1 MNLIDEKTKKEKR
14 KYEFVKNAGDYLHDL
29 NTYIP
34 KLMNYLWEK
43 PKIVC
48 SIIQNSKNTYVKN
61 HLSTLFADNFY
72 ENILSSNSMDDRLM
86 HLLTLLLE
94 GEINNL
100 NDINDSENFLN
111 ESNCGYLLEKL
122 RFKKD
127 IQSFFKSII
136 FNSIK
141 NLETNH
147 SSLNINFSPSKVSD
161 VIDKDK
167 EKDKKKK
174 KNKDKKDDEQDS
186 DNNSENELKMT
197 KKDEEENIKFVQ
209 TYMPD
214 LNKQALKEQ
223 LNKNKDNQKLNEFFN
238 KKINDCCADDILYA
252 NKRLM
257 DNLFQNKNPDKILAY
272 YQKYF
277 MIIINFIDQ
286 IIKNILENFHLLPY
300 SVKCLCKIIL
310 LLVEKKFPTIS
321 ELEKYAFV
329 AKFFFGKLLVP
340 FLENPGVE
348 AFINNFIISQNTLN
362 NLKVIGYIINKLA
375 SGNFYK
381 SINDENLYTPFNWY
395 FIEKM
400 NNLFDIFIHITKAR
414 LPSFIEKL
422 IKNELPEDY
431 EYDYFKEN
439 PDEVLCHRSI
449 FYNLFQVRTIIKT
462 LNLLKDKI
470 LTSPKTKGLEKTLEK
485 LNSKINEESLLNLL
499 RVELRKQE
507 LYEDTASSQHSQKKE
522 KKKKDKKDNKTENEK
537 ESEKK
542 IRYFLVTSVL
552 YNDRYKLLFDIKQE
566 TSSFSIKEL
575 KDTPEKKNTN
585 ENNII
590 KVKNFFCSLLY
601 NYNKLVK
608 TDFDEG
614 KTENTEK
621 ILIELKNFMKSSNFV
636 KDGSIPSEWYAT
648 SLLEYLKKIP
658 KDLTENDCEKLY
670 KEIENDLNKS
680 IKDLDFE
687 ALSVIIGKLK
697 FAKVCKV
704 YYEESKRLLI
714 DVKLNDESK
723 SIIENDFI
731 PVDLIFSFNDEEDDE
746 DEGEVGIFE
755 INTSNFKELKEFK
768 ELVEFKESKEK
779 DKDKD
784 KDNIEIKIKDEKDYE
799 KKMKDYEKKM
809 KDYEKKIKD
818 YEKKRK
824 KENLKLCVTINQF
837 ISKFPN
843 LSYYQKYQDLDIFKL
858 QQNLKFSEN
867 INKYLE
873 LIKEKIKDK
882 IKDGLDTIIQKIYD
896 YIMSKIYDKIFPEE
910 PFAQDTKIF
919 QQSIRLS
926 WTEPKHFV
934 QSKREFVYGSF
945 LTDSLKYFNLMD
957 TEKSPRKKLENMVEL
972 FNSIGFLLQF
982 NGVGKDAGV
991 DDQMPILNYALVKAQ
1006 PLRIWSNCTFMN
1018 IYIGEKKNKIEGNQL
1033 AQMIST
1039 CSFIADLEFSHLIGV
1054 SKEEYTRKCNEAAL
1068 K

>member
-1 MNLIDEKTKKEKR
+1 MNLIDQKIKQEDR
-14 KYEFVKNAGDYLHDL
+14 KYEFVKNPGDYLHDL

-48 SIIQNSKNTYVKN
+48 SIIQNSKNNYVKKY
-61 HLSTLFADNFY
+61 LSTLFADNFY
-72 ENILSSNSMDDRLM
+72 ENILSSNFMDDRLM
-86 HLLTLLLE
+86 YLLTLLLE
-94 GEINNL
+94 GEISNL

-111 ESNCGYLLEKL
+111 NSNCGYLLEKL

-147 SSLNINFSPSKVSD
+147 SSLNINFNLSKVSD
-161 VIDKDK
+161 VIDK

-174 KNKDKKDDEQDS
+174 KNSDKNKIDNEEDS
-186 DNNSENELKMT
+186 DNNSDYQLKKT
-197 KKDEEENIKFVQ
+197 KKDEEEKIIFIQ
-209 TYMPD
+209 TYIPNLD
-214 LNKQALKEQ
+214 EKALGEQ
-223 LNKNKDNQKLNEFFN
+223 LNKNKDNQKLYDFLN
-238 KKINDCCADDILYA
+238 KKINDCCSDNILYA

-257 DNLFQNKNPDKILAY
+257 DNFYQNKNPEKILDY

-277 MIIINFIDQ
+277 MIILQFIDQ

-321 ELEKYAFV
+321 ESEKNAFV

-362 NLKVIGYIINKLA
+362 NLKVIGDIINKLA

-381 SINDENLYTPFNWY
+381 SINEENLYTPFNWY

-449 FYNLFQVRTIIKT
+449 FFNLFQVRTIIKT
-462 LNLLKDKI
+462 LNQIKEKI
-470 LTSPKTKGLEKTLEK
+470 FTSPKTKGLEKTLEK
-485 LNSKINEESLLNLL
+485 LNSKINEESLLNFLK
-499 RVELRKQE
+499 VEISPKSQE
-507 LYEDTASSQHSQKKE
+507 LNEDSTSSQQSKKKE
-522 KKKKDKKDNKTENEK
+522 KKKKDKKDSKTENE
-537 ESEKK
+537 EEFGKK

-566 TSSFSIKEL
+566 TPCFSIQEL
-575 KDTPEKKNTN
+575 KDTPDKKNTN

-621 ILIELKNFMKSSNFV
+621 ILFELKNFMKSSYFV

-658 KDLTENDCEKLY
+658 KNLTENDCEELY

-680 IKDLDFE
+680 IKNLDFE

-697 FAKVCKV
+697 FSKVCKV

-731 PVDLIFSFNDEEDDE
+731 PVDIICIVNEEE
-746 DEGEVGIFE
+746 ENEENEENESGIFE
-755 INTSNFKELKEFK
+755 INTNNNFKE
-768 ELVEFKESKEK
+768 
-779 DKDKD
+779 KD
-784 KDNIEIKIKDEKDYE
+784 KDNIE
-799 KKMKDYEKKM
+799 
-809 KDYEKKIKD
+809 KIKD

-837 ISKFPN
+837 IKKFPN
-843 LSYYQKYQDLDIFKL
+843 ILKYQEYQDLDIFKI
-858 QQNLKFSEN
+858 QSKLKFSES

-873 LIKEKIKDK
+873 IIKGCIKDK
-882 IKDGLDTIIQKIYD
+882 IKEGLDAILEKIYD
-896 YIMSKIYDKIFPEE
+896 YIMSKIYDKIYPIE
-910 PFAQDTKIF
+910 PFGEDNKIF
-919 QQSIRLS
+919 QQSVRLS
-926 WTEPKHFV
+926 WTEPKHFIH
-934 QSKREFVYGSF
+934 SKREFVYGSF
-945 LTDSLKYFNLMD
+945 LTDALKHFNLID
-957 TEKSPRKKLENMVEL
+957 TEKSPRKKLESMVKL

-991 DDQMPILNYALVKAQ
+991 DDQLPILNYAFVKAQ
-1006 PLRIWSNCTFMN
+1006 PLRIWSNCIFMN

-1033 AQMIST
+1033 AQMLST
-1039 CSFIADLEFSHLIGV
+1039 CSFIAALEPSQLIGV
-1054 SKEEYTRKCNEAAL
+1054 TTEEYNKKCNEATIGNNTG
-1068 K
+1068 

>member
-1 MNLIDEKTKKEKR
+1 MNLLNETKGEER
-14 KYEFVKNAGDYLHDL
+14 KYEIVKNAGDYLHDL

-48 SIIQNSKNTYVKN
+48 SIIQNAKNDLVKK
-61 HLSTLFADNFY
+61 HLSSLFADNFY
-72 ENILSSNSMDDRLM
+72 ENILSSNFMEDRLM
-86 HLLTLLLE
+86 YLLTLLFE
-94 GEINNL
+94 EEINNL
-100 NDINDSENFLN
+100 KDINDSEKFLQ

-136 FNSIK
+136 YNSIR

-147 SSLNINFSPSKVSD
+147 SSLNINFNLSKVSD

-174 KNKDKKDDEQDS
+174 KNSDKKDDDQDS
-186 DNNSENELKMT
+186 ENNSDNGLKKT
-197 KKDEEENIKFVQ
+197 KKDDEEKILFIQ
-209 TYMPD
+209 TYIPD
-214 LNKQALKEQ
+214 LNIQALEEQ
-223 LNKNKDNQKLNEFFN
+223 LNKNKDNQKVYDFLN
-238 KKINDCCADDILYA
+238 KKINDCRKDDILYA

-257 DNLFQNKNPDKILAY
+257 DNFYQNKNSEKILDY

-277 MIIINFIDQ
+277 MVIIKFIDQ
-286 IIKNILENFHLLPY
+286 IIKNLLENYHLLPY

-310 LLVEKKFPTIS
+310 LLAEKKFPTIS
-321 ELEKYAFV
+321 ESEKNAFV

-340 FLENPGVE
+340 FLENPGEE

-362 NLKVIGYIINKLA
+362 NLKVIGDIINKLA
-375 SGNFYK
+375 SGNFFK
-381 SINDENLYTPFNWY
+381 SIDEGNLYTPFNWY
-395 FIEKM
+395 FIEKI

-414 LPSFIEKL
+414 LPSFIEKY
-422 IKNELPEDY
+422 IKSELPEDY

-449 FYNLFQVRTIIKT
+449 FFNLFQIKALIKT
-462 LNLLKDKI
+462 LNKLKDKI
-470 LTSPKTKGLEKTLEK
+470 FTSPKTKGLEKTLEK
-485 LNSKINEESLLNLL
+485 LNSKINEESLMNLL
-499 RVELRKQE
+499 KVEAILSNE
-507 LYEDTASSQHSQKKE
+507 LIDDSTSSQQSKKKE
-522 KKKKDKKDNKTENEK
+522 KKKKDKKENKIENEK

-552 YNDRYKLLFDIKQE
+552 YNDRYKLLFNINQD
-566 TSSFSIKEL
+566 TPSFSIKEL
-575 KDTPEKKNTN
+575 KDTSEKKYTN

-608 TDFDEG
+608 TDFDEN

-621 ILIELKNFMKSSNFV
+621 ILIELKNFMKSSSFV
-636 KDGSIPSEWYAT
+636 KDGTIPSEWYAT

-658 KDLTENDCEKLY
+658 SNLTENDCEELY

-680 IKDLDFE
+680 IKELDFE

-704 YYEESKRLLI
+704 YYEESKRLLF
-714 DVKLNDESK
+714 DVKLNNQSK
-723 SIIENDFI
+723 SIIEQDFI
-731 PVDLIFSFNDEEDDE
+731 PVDLIFNVNQDEEDE
-746 DEGEVGIFE
+746 EPESGIFE
-755 INTSNFKELKEFK
+755 ININNNF
-768 ELVEFKESKEK
+768 KEK
-779 DKDKD
+779 DKDNK
-784 KDNIEIKIKDEKDYE
+784 EKIKEYD
-799 KKMKDYEKKM
+799 
-809 KDYEKKIKD
+809 
-818 YEKKRK
+818 KKRQ

-837 ISKFPN
+837 IKKFPN
-843 LSYYQKYQDLDIFKL
+843 LLKFQEYQDIDIFKL
-858 QQNLKFSEN
+858 QKNLKFSEN

-873 LIKEKIKDK
+873 IIKGCIKDK
-882 IKDGLDTIIQKIYD
+882 IKEGLNSILEKIYD
-896 YIMSKIYDKIFPEE
+896 YIMSKIYDKIYPVE
-910 PFAQDTKIF
+910 PMNKDIKIF

-926 WTEPKHFV
+926 WTEPKHFI
-934 QSKREFVYGSF
+934 QSKRELVYGSF
-945 LTDSLKYFNLMD
+945 LKDALNYFYLIDS
-957 TEKSPRKKLENMVEL
+957 EKSPRKKLSNMVEL

-991 DDQMPILNYALVKAQ
+991 DDQLPILNYAFVKAQ
-1006 PLRIWSNCTFMN
+1006 PQRILSNCSFMN
-1018 IYIGEKKNKIEGNQL
+1018 IYIGDKKNKIEGNQL
-1033 AQMIST
+1033 AQMLST
-1039 CSFIADLEFSHLIGV
+1039 CSFIADLEPSQLIGV
-1054 SKEEYTRKCNEAAL
+1054 SKEEYEKKCNEVVQGAIP
-1068 K
+1068 